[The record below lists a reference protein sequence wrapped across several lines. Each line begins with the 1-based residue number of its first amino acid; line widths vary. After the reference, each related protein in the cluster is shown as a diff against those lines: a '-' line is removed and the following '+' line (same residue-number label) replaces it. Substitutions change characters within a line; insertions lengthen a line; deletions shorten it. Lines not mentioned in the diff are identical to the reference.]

1 MVFEISIMV
10 MMATVPQCLVT
21 RLEIA
26 KYFAYGL
33 QFAWLKSL
41 HQNAITFIA
50 NELLVT
56 RWHTLIDLSKVS
68 FSLAHLDY

>member
-1 MVFEISIMV
+1 MVFEIVMLV
-10 MMATVPQCLVT
+10 MMATVQCLVL

-56 RWHTLIDLSKVS
+56 RWHTMIDLSKV
-68 FSLAHLDY
+68 